1 MKFYFRSITFFSY
14 KNRIFQT
21 KVRKPLIFSPFL
33 KYTLKMP
40 QTSEESC
47 KITTFSRLLNP
58 SLIIIVFLFYVLAA
72 IKLYHPNP
80 GEDNFKKFTVFGKH
94 LDLKMR
100 EISEKLSK
108 IVVFKTAAYNCFQSN
123 AVLLKKNSIFQ
134 TKARRILKFSP
145 FLHDTRILRCRK
157 CPKNRPKLRKF
168 QNYCFQSIAFLL
180 LKIRIC
186 QPK

>member
-123 AVLLKKNSIFQ
+123 AVLLKKTVSS
-134 TKARRILKFSP
+134 KLKQEES
-145 FLHDTRILRCRK
+145 
-157 CPKNRPKLRKF
+157 
-168 QNYCFQSIAFLL
+168 
-180 LKIRIC
+180 
-186 QPK
+186 